1 MVRTLKDAPRPKRA
15 PLPEEEAYLSILRA
29 VGWMSTRL
37 TRLLKAHGLTPAQY
51 NILRILRGAGAPLP
65 CLEVAHRLIT
75 PEPDITRLL
84 DRMEKAGLIT
94 RHRSIRDRRVVD
106 VSITPLGRRTLTG
119 LDGPVI
125 ETHRAN
131 LGHMSRNDLAE
142 ISRLLEKAKTG
153 AEPIG

>member
-1 MVRTLKDAPRPKRA
+1 MARA
-15 PLPEEEAYLSILRA
+15 PKIATRRRRAPVAEEEAYLALLRA
-29 VGWMSTRL
+29 VGWMNTRL

-51 NILRILRGAGAPLP
+51 NILRILRGAGTSLP

-84 DRMEKAGLIT
+84 DRMEKAALIT
-94 RHRSIRDRRVVD
+94 RHRSTRDRRVVD
-106 VSITPLGRRTLTG
+106 VSISPLGRKTLTG

-125 ETHRAN
+125 DAHREN

-142 ISRLLEKAKTG
+142 IGRLLEKARAGG
-153 AEPIG
+153 APIG